1 MSWDDIREIE
11 SFLQKTSPGDCMTRR
26 FVGQHLPDLFR
37 ERIKVHPEGQPAGA
51 LPGRSSRRA
60 LIFSGRDLFQWRA
73 HVLRIMEDSVREEPH
88 ILWQFVLHPG
98 EETPL
103 DLLERMIFRLKGL
116 PLLWID
122 RLASV
127 SAGGRIASRR
137 IFVLLQPNVR
147 YSRSWVK
154 ASETLLGDHF
164 F

>member
-1 MSWDDIREIE
+1 M
-11 SFLQKTSPGDCMTRR
+11 
-26 FVGQHLPDLFR
+26 
-37 ERIKVHPEGQPAGA
+37 
-51 LPGRSSRRA
+51 
-60 LIFSGRDLFQWRA
+60 
-73 HVLRIMEDSVREEPH
+73 RIMEDSVRAEPH

-103 DLLERMIFRLKGL
+103 DLLERMISRLKGL

-137 IFVLLQPNVR
+137 IFVLLQPNIR